1 MKKRNFHSPKNA
13 FSKSKQQAQ
22 YTKYPHGVQQ
32 RIVFNS
38 FADGAKTMLQV
49 QKLTGVKRS
58 TICGYVGRFRQ
69 KGLITAVYKAPCT
82 VTGNKAFYFK
92 II

>member
-1 MKKRNFHSPKNA
+1 MRNNNSHGLNKVSLTKKK
-13 FSKSKQQAQ
+13 AQ
-22 YTKYPHGVQQ
+22 DTKYPHGVQQ

-38 FADGAKTMLQV
+38 FAYGAKTMLQV

-58 TICGYVGRFRQ
+58 TICGYVGRFRK
-69 KGLITAVYKAPCT
+69 KGLIRAIYKAPCT